1 MGESRNRHPDNGLD
15 NQMPSLMAN
24 LVANLMANLMARN
37 MAQNLTRGMTSRQ
50 APTIVAGPCKA
61 GMPALILAG

>member
-15 NQMPSLMAN
+15 NQMAN
-24 LVANLMANLMARN
+24 QMPRLMANLMARN
-37 MAQNLTRGMTSRQ
+37 IAQNLTRGMTSRQ
-50 APTIVAGPCKA
+50 VPAIVAGPCKA

>member
-24 LVANLMANLMARN
+24 LMARN

-50 APTIVAGPCKA
+50 APAKVAGPRKA